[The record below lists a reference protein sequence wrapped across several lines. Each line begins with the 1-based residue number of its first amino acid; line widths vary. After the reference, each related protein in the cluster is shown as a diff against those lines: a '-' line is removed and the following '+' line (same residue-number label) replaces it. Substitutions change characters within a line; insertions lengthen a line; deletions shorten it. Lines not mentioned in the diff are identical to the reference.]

1 LTAILNIAIQQSS
14 LLGSVYGK
22 EYFNSVVEL
31 VVVEPHGE
39 VCPPLIFFN

>member
-1 LTAILNIAIQQSS
+1 LLAAILNIAIQQSS

-31 VVVEPHGE
+31 VVEPHGE